1 MHNVPK
7 KRRLQIRKPVPY
19 VTITLIVVNV
29 AVLLAQWLD
38 ARVGQVLIFAPGIAH
53 EEPYRFISSTFMHAG
68 FTHLLFNM
76 YALWLI
82 GSVLERMIGW
92 WRFLGLY
99 LLSAVAGNVMVL
111 YTVSTDID
119 YYTGTVGASGAVF
132 GIFAA
137 MFVVLRRFGGSF
149 TQMAVV
155 IAINLSRG
163 RAPHGRTAH
172 GDYFAPAPRLPRAH
186 RPRYC
191 GVAARRGIPGG
202 RDFLRVPVGA
212 RQAAPSFF
220 LFTTTPPLRNPHP
233 NNTDVIIHRVI
244 PGWG

>member
-82 GSVLERMIGW
+82 GSVLERMVGW

-155 IAINLSRG
+155 IAINLAISFLPGTNISWQSHVGGLLMGALLMAIISRRRHVS
-163 RAPHGRTAH
+163 RALTARDIAVLLL
-172 GDYFAPAPRLPRAH
+172 GAAFL
-186 RPRYC
+186 
-191 GVAARRGIPGG
+191 VAAI
-202 RDFLRVPVGA
+202 
-212 RQAAPSFF
+212 FF
-220 LFTTTPPLRNPHP
+220 GYR
-233 NNTDVIIHRVI
+233 
-244 PGWG
+244 